1 LGPKISSTNLAK
13 TPEKIYLWGFS
24 YVNISME
31 NTNTQTQLT
40 INDIAMTRDVI
51 DLACKRGAFSGAEAR
66 QVGTLFE
73 KLDQFIKAAVE
84 QAEAEVPESDT
95 APETQGE

>member
-1 LGPKISSTNLAK
+1 
-13 TPEKIYLWGFS
+13 
-24 YVNISME
+24 ME
-31 NTNTQTQLT
+31 NTDTQLT
-40 INDIAMTRDVI
+40 INDIALTRDVI

-73 KLDQFIKAAVE
+73 KLDQFIKAALA
-84 QAEAEVPESDT
+84 QAEAGVPESAD